1 VQIFDMAQGNLGF
14 RERRKRFIMG
24 VTGLVLGLGL
34 LVFSEMKSVYSWAF
48 LFVLFWVAGLGIF
61 QAKEKT

>member
-1 VQIFDMAQGNLGF
+1 MAQGNLGSQ
-14 RERRKRFIMG
+14 ERRKRFIMG
-24 VTGLVLGLGL
+24 VTGLVLGLGV
-34 LVFSEMKSVYSWAF
+34 LVFSEMKSVYLWAF

>member
-1 VQIFDMAQGNLGF
+1 MAQGNLGF

-24 VTGLVLGLGL
+24 LAGLVLGLGVM
-34 LVFSEMKSVYSWAF
+34 VFSEMKSVCSWAF
-48 LFVLFWVAGLGIF
+48 MFGLFWVAGLGIF

>member
-1 VQIFDMAQGNLGF
+1 MAQGNLGSQ
-14 RERRKRFIMG
+14 ERRKRFIMG
-24 VTGLVLGLGL
+24 VTGLVLGLVV
-34 LVFSEMKSVYSWAF
+34 LVFSEMKSVYPWVF

>member
-1 VQIFDMAQGNLGF
+1 MTQGNLGF

-24 VTGLVLGLGL
+24 VAGLVLGLGV
-34 LVFSEMKSVYSWAF
+34 LVFSEMKSVYLWAF

>member
-1 VQIFDMAQGNLGF
+1 
-14 RERRKRFIMG
+14 MG
-24 VTGLVLGLGL
+24 TVSLVLGVGV
-34 LVFSEMKSVYSWAF
+34 LVFIEMKSVYPWAF

>member
-1 VQIFDMAQGNLGF
+1 MAQGNLGF
-14 RERRKRFIMG
+14 REGRKRFIMG
-24 VTGLVLGLGL
+24 VAALALGVGV
-34 LVFSEMKSVYSWAF
+34 LVFSEMKSVYPWAF

>member
-1 VQIFDMAQGNLGF
+1 MAQGNLGSQ
-14 RERRKRFIMG
+14 ERRKRFIMG
-24 VTGLVLGLGL
+24 VTGLILGLGV
-34 LVFSEMKSVYSWAF
+34 LVFSEMTSVYPWVF

>member
-1 VQIFDMAQGNLGF
+1 MAQGNLGF
-14 RERRKRFIMG
+14 RERWKRFIMG
-24 VTGLVLGLGL
+24 VAGLVLGLGL

>member
-1 VQIFDMAQGNLGF
+1 
-14 RERRKRFIMG
+14 MG
-24 VTGLVLGLGL
+24 VAGLVLGVGV
-34 LVFSEMKSVYSWAF
+34 LVFSGMKSAYSWTF

>member
-1 VQIFDMAQGNLGF
+1 MTQGNLGF

-24 VTGLVLGLGL
+24 VTGLVLGLGV
-34 LVFSEMKSVYSWAF
+34 LVFSEMKSVYPWAF
-48 LFVLFWVAGLGIF
+48 LFGFFWVAGLGIF

>member
-1 VQIFDMAQGNLGF
+1 MAQGNLGF

-24 VTGLVLGLGL
+24 LAGLVLGLGVM
-34 LVFSEMKSVYSWAF
+34 VFSEMKSVYSWAF
-48 LFVLFWVAGLGIF
+48 MFGLFWVAGLGIF

>member
-1 VQIFDMAQGNLGF
+1 MAQGNLGY

-24 VTGLVLGLGL
+24 VAGLVLGIGL
-34 LVFSEMKSVYSWAF
+34 LVFSEMKSAYSWTF